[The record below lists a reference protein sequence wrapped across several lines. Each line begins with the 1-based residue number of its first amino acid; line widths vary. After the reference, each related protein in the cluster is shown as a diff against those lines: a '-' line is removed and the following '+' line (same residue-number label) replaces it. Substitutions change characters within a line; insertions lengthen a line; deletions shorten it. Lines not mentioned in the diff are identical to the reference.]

1 MMPTVSTILAE
12 NRTILQ
18 PISWTTFNNLLTEL
32 GNQRNTRL
40 TYHQAVLEIMTPLGE
55 HENNNRFIDDIV
67 RILAEELNL
76 PLKKMGSLTLK
87 KDNLQQAVEPDS
99 CYYLTQEPL
108 VRNKQNID
116 LNIDPP
122 PDLVLEIDITNTS
135 LNKLP
140 IYASL
145 QVPEIWRYNGRSL
158 QVFVLDL
165 DKREYNQVII
175 SPTFPQLNI
184 ESIPQLISQSL
195 IVGETATLKTFR
207 NTLREII

>member
-1 MMPTVSTILAE
+1 MLPTAPKTLAE

-18 PISWTTFNNLLTEL
+18 PISWTTFNNLLREL
-32 GNQRNTRL
+32 GNHRNTRL

-67 RILAEELNL
+67 RILAEESNL

-99 CYYLTQEPL
+99 CYYITQEPL

-165 DKREYNQVII
+165 TRREYNQVTV

-184 ESIPQLISQSL
+184 EIIPQLISQSL
-195 IVGETATLKTFR
+195 IVGETATLKAFR
-207 NTLREII
+207 DSIRQ

>member
-1 MMPTVSTILAE
+1 MSTVSTTLAE

-18 PISWTTFNNLLTEL
+18 PISWATFNNLLTEL
-32 GNQRNTRL
+32 GNQRNARL

-55 HENNNRFIDDIV
+55 HENNNRFIDKLIQV
-67 RILAEELNL
+67 LATELNL
-76 PLKKMGSLTLK
+76 NIKSMGSLTLK
-87 KDNLQQAVEPDS
+87 QDNLQQAVEPDS
-99 CYYLTQEPL
+99 CYYITQEPL

-140 IYASL
+140 IYANL

-165 DKREYNQVII
+165 AKREYNQVTI

-184 ESIPQLISQSL
+184 EIIPQLISQSL
-195 IVGETATLKTFR
+195 IVGETATLKAFR
-207 NTLREII
+207 DSIRQ

>member
-1 MMPTVSTILAE
+1 MLPTAPKTLAE

-18 PISWTTFNNLLTEL
+18 PISWTTFNNLLREL
-32 GNQRNTRL
+32 GNHRNTRL

-99 CYYLTQEPL
+99 CYYITQEPL

-165 DKREYNQVII
+165 TRREYNQVTS

-184 ESIPQLISQSL
+184 EIIPQLISQSL
-195 IVGETATLKTFR
+195 IVGETATLKAFR
-207 NTLREII
+207 DSIRQ

>member
-1 MMPTVSTILAE
+1 MMPTVSTTLAE

-32 GNQRNTRL
+32 GNHRNTRL
-40 TYHQAVLEIMTPLGE
+40 TYHKAVLEIMTPLGE
-55 HENNNRFIDDIV
+55 HENNNRFIDKLIQV
-67 RILAEELNL
+67 LATELNL
-76 PLKKMGSLTLK
+76 NIKSMGSLTLK

-165 DKREYNQVII
+165 TKREYNQVTI

-184 ESIPQLISQSL
+184 ETIPQLISQSL
-195 IVGETATLKTFR
+195 IVGETATLKAFR
-207 NTLREII
+207 DSIRQ

>member
-1 MMPTVSTILAE
+1 MMPTVSTTLAE

-18 PISWTTFNNLLTEL
+18 PISWTTFNNLLKEL
-32 GNQRNTRL
+32 GDHRNTRL
-40 TYHQAVLEIMTPLGE
+40 TYHQAILEIMTPLGE
-55 HENNNRFIDDIV
+55 HENNNRFIDKLIQV
-67 RILAEELNL
+67 LATELNL
-76 PLKKMGSLTLK
+76 NIKSMGSLTLK

-99 CYYLTQEPL
+99 CYYITQEPL

-165 DKREYNQVII
+165 AKREYNQVTI

-184 ESIPQLISQSL
+184 EVIPQLISQSL
-195 IVGETATLKTFR
+195 IVGETATLKAFR
-207 NTLREII
+207 DSIRQ

>member
-1 MMPTVSTILAE
+1 
-12 NRTILQ
+12 
-18 PISWTTFNNLLTEL
+18 
-32 GNQRNTRL
+32 
-40 TYHQAVLEIMTPLGE
+40 
-55 HENNNRFIDDIV
+55 
-67 RILAEELNL
+67 
-76 PLKKMGSLTLK
+76 
-87 KDNLQQAVEPDS
+87 
-99 CYYLTQEPL
+99 

-145 QVPEIWRYNGRSL
+145 QVPEIWRYSGRSL

-165 DKREYNQVII
+165 TKREYNQVTI

-184 ESIPQLISQSL
+184 EMIPQLISQSL
-195 IVGETATLKTFR
+195 IGGETATLKAFR
-207 NTLREII
+207 DSIHQ

>member
-1 MMPTVSTILAE
+1 M
-12 NRTILQ
+12 
-18 PISWTTFNNLLTEL
+18 
-32 GNQRNTRL
+32 G
-40 TYHQAVLEIMTPLGE
+40 
-55 HENNNRFIDDIV
+55 
-67 RILAEELNL
+67 ILAEELNL
-76 PLKKMGSLTLK
+76 LLKKMGSLTLK
-87 KDNLQQAVEPDS
+87 KDNLQQAVELDS

-108 VRNKQNID
+108 VRNRQNID

-165 DKREYNQVII
+165 IKMEYNQGTI
-175 SPTFPQLNI
+175 SPTFP
-184 ESIPQLISQSL
+184 
-195 IVGETATLKTFR
+195 
-207 NTLREII
+207 